1 MWVMY
6 MSDEIKDF
14 VKELLKKAPG
24 APHSVHFEIDTD
36 GDIQGLFEV
45 MLIVMTEILKTWYPP
60 PITIALISEEDLIRM
75 TQYFASFGIQFRL
88 DIETIRDSVRVNN
101 REYLQ
106 KTRLEDMRFRVV
118 HEDKIYTA
126 RFSNLDTK

>member
-1 MWVMY
+1 

-14 VKELLKKAPG
+14 VKQLLKKAPG

-60 PITIALISEEDLIRM
+60 PITIALISDEDVARIKA
-75 TQYFASFGIQFRL
+75 YFASFSLKFHFNVEDLVEGLRI
-88 DIETIRDSVRVNN
+88 NN
-101 REYLQ
+101 KEYLQ
-106 KTRLEDMRFRVV
+106 KSKLEDMRFRLAAGG
-118 HEDKIYTA
+118 KLYTV
-126 RFSNLDTK
+126 RFSSLASK

>member
-1 MWVMY
+1 MY

-24 APHSVHFEIDTD
+24 KPHSVHFEIDTD

-60 PITIALISEEDLIRM
+60 PITIAAISEEDLIRM

-88 DIETIRDSVRVNN
+88 DIEEIRVAARVNN

-106 KTRLEDMRFRVV
+106 KSRLEDMRFRVV
-118 HEDKIYTA
+118 HSDKLYTA
-126 RFSNLDTK
+126 RFSNLETK